1 MCEVSMPLKLCILGA
16 VLRNLLRAS
25 CRKRRR
31 AHTAGTK
38 SLVSFGKVT
47 SRPPLQGVVHVE
59 SPTPRMYS
67 P

>member
-38 SLVSFGKVT
+38 SALEKSPRAPRYKGLW
-47 SRPPLQGVVHVE
+47 SPRPRECTH
-59 SPTPRMYS
+59 RN
-67 P
+67 

>member
-38 SLVSFGKVT
+38 SALEKSPRAPRYKGLW
-47 SRPPLQGVVHVE
+47 RLE
-59 SPTPRMYS
+59 SPRMYS